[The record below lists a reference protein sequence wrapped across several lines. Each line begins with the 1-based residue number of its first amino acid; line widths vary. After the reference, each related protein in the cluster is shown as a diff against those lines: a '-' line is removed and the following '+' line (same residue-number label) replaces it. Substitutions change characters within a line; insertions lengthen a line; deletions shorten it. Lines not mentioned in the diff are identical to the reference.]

1 MTSIWY
7 HRKKVGLNDV
17 TVGRGRKE
25 VRSGDWWLDP
35 KISAISPL
43 KICRTVQPTKGGDWG
58 QLGVRDTLIHNLT
71 PHSHSSLTLKFYKE
85 KRIEPTMDSIVIVA
99 AGITAI
105 TQIANKVLDIWILQ
119 IEKEAERKKMILEHE
134 LRKEEMLEKR
144 KEKKEGEEEKARA
157 ESSAKEFEK
166 NWRLEVEEKA

>member
-1 MTSIWY
+1 
-7 HRKKVGLNDV
+7 
-17 TVGRGRKE
+17 
-25 VRSGDWWLDP
+25 
-35 KISAISPL
+35 
-43 KICRTVQPTKGGDWG
+43 
-58 QLGVRDTLIHNLT
+58 
-71 PHSHSSLTLKFYKE
+71 
-85 KRIEPTMDSIVIVA
+85 MDSIVIVA